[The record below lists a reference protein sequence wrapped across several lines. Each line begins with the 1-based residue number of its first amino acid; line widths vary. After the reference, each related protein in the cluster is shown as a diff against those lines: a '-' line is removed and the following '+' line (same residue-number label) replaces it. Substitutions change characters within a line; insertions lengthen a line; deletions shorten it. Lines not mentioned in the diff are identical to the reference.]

1 MNSRLPQDADL
12 DPLAQF
18 VVHAE
23 DSPLGQPPVGDHQA
37 AVANVALEAMESDS
51 IRFRAQLLI
60 QQCLDQGLGHPIE
73 HHLDP
78 GDAVSFHGFHSAQ
91 MEGATLADLESSGTP
106 FVHADAVQWAE
117 SQDRLT
123 REDLRGHPQGA
134 LRVAADDLAPEQAM
148 LAGFVAPDQLA
159 DPGRFQ
165 TTFEK
170 IAEPRPSEHRRQ
182 VDAPLV
188 DNAVHPDVGDRL
200 QTQILAKVDL
210 YLPPVP
216 AGEQGGKGG
225 LDLHQHLGPGQ
236 AVPAG
241 EQREDGLHAGFPLR
255 RLGIRPDS
263 SVSSLFSGG
272 RTSVGGWSER
282 NVLYTKARTIRP
294 EKTPRALS
302 VISLTAAKVVK
313 PIGSDVRKFCEQG
326 IKGNF

>member
-1 MNSRLPQDADL
+1 MPQDADL
-12 DPLAQF
+12 DPLTQF
-18 VVHAE
+18 AVHAE
-23 DSPLGQPPVGDHQA
+23 DSRLGQPPIGDHQA
-37 AVANVALEAMESDS
+37 AVADAALEAVAPYSVCL
-51 IRFRAQLLI
+51 RAELLT
-60 QQCLDQGLGHPIE
+60 QQGLDQGLGHPVE

-78 GDAVSFHGFHSAQ
+78 GDAVSFHGLDPAQ
-91 MEGATLADLESSGTP
+91 VEGATLAELEPAGAP
-106 FVHADAVQWAE
+106 LVHPDAVQRTE
-117 SQDRLT
+117 GKDGLT
-123 REDLRGHPQGA
+123 GEDLRHHPQVA